1 MSRAISYSTAGI
13 TERQLSYLWD
23 APFFFLLLLL
33 LKTCEWL
40 LRRRWRV
47 I

>member
-1 MSRAISYSTAGI
+1 
-13 TERQLSYLWD
+13 LWD
-23 APFFFLLLLL
+23 APFFFLLLVL
-33 LKTCEWL
+33 LKSAEWL